1 MRTVLIL
8 AVCASVL
15 AACGD
20 EPAGKAER
28 PEPVRT
34 VAFFLANSP
43 QHEETLVRCRADPGA
58 LKSKSDCMNAE
69 EANRKVMIW
78 GRDEALRRAGS

>member
-1 MRTVLIL
+1 ML

-20 EPAGKAER
+20 EPAGKTER
-28 PEPVRT
+28 PEPMRT
-34 VAFFLANSP
+34 VAFFLANGP
-43 QHEETLVRCRADPGA
+43 QHDETLVRCRADPGV
-58 LKSKSDCMNAE
+58 LKSESDCMNAE